1 MGAEMTEIKKKT
13 LGTVLCGMFAAL
25 ITVGAYIKFHIGAVP
40 FTMQVFFVILA
51 GMMLG
56 RKFGSISVLVYIA
69 AGLVGIPVFTD
80 GGGIWYFLNPK
91 FGYIIGFAI
100 PARPRTS

>member
-69 AGLVGIPVFTD
+69 AGLVGIPVFTAAE
-80 GGGIWYFLNPK
+80 
-91 FGYIIGFAI
+91 GYG
-100 PARPRTS
+100 TSSTRSSDI